1 LEKTLIFRTHC
12 ASPAAPLGDFCM
24 ESLLEKD
31 FDFSHYCA
39 SPAAPLGDFCT
50 ESLLEKDFDFSAL
63 VVLIRLHP

>member
-1 LEKTLIFRTHC
+1 
-12 ASPAAPLGDFCM
+12 M